1 MFQKIKFYNGQEPEG
16 WQPFLKE
23 LSKDNAKGILLFVG
37 EETPFDY
44 KQLQPLLKKM
54 DIVVL
59 GCVFPE
65 VIYNG
70 SLYKQGVVGCA
81 FQSPVSIE
89 VIKDL
94 SKFKANFPEDFV
106 SKNTR
111 TFLIFSDAYADN
123 IPLLIETLYE
133 KNFKEIAFIG
143 GSAGSIINIDQP
155 SLFTCDNFF
164 AGGAIIIAVEDFMSV
179 GINHGWQPVSEP
191 AIASSVDKKI
201 LKSINFEPA
210 FEYYKRIVEQDGGI
224 RLTADSFLD
233 VAKSYPLGILKYD
246 GEIIL
251 RVPLSAGEE
260 NSLLLASE
268 MPENSVL
275 VVTKGDPDKL
285 IAAAGIATEQAKIAF
300 ESKMKISPGKALI
313 VDCLARA
320 LFLGDRIN
328 DELKIIANK
337 AGSDVFLFGFLSLGE
352 IASTGDKYIELYNK
366 TVVVAME
373 E

>member
-1 MFQKIKFYNGQEPEG
+1 MDKKIKFYDGQKLKG

-23 LSKDNAKGILLFVG
+23 LSKDNAKGILLFIG

-54 DIVVL
+54 DIVVW
-59 GCVFPE
+59 GCIFPE

-94 SKFKANFPEDFV
+94 SKFKGDLSDDFILE
-106 SKNTR
+106 NTR
-111 TFLIFSDAYADN
+111 TFLIFTDAYADN

-133 KNFKEIAFIG
+133 NNLKETAFIG
-143 GSAGSIINIDQP
+143 GSAGSLMNINQP
-155 SLFTCDNFF
+155 SLFTCDDFF
-164 AGGAIIIAVEDFMSV
+164 AGGAIIAAIEDFMSV
-179 GINHGWQPVSEP
+179 GINHGWQPISKP
-191 AIASSVDKKI
+191 AIANSVDKKS

-210 FEYYKRIVEQDGGI
+210 FEYYKRIVEQDTGTQ
-224 RLTADSFLD
+224 LTADSLLD
-233 VAKSYPLGILKYD
+233 MAKSYPLGILKYD
-246 GEIIL
+246 GELIL
-251 RVPLSAGEE
+251 RVPFSAGEE

-275 VVTKGDPDKL
+275 VVTKGYPDKL
-285 IAAAGIATEQAKIAF
+285 IAAAGTAAEQAKITF
-300 ESKMKISPGKALI
+300 ESKKKISPSKALI
-313 VDCLARA
+313 VDCIARA
-320 LFLGDRIN
+320 LFLEDRVN

-352 IASTGDKYIELYNK
+352 IASIGDKYIELYNK
-366 TVVVAME
+366 TVVVAMGE
-373 E
+373 

>member
-1 MFQKIKFYNGQEPEG
+1 MFQKIKFYDGQELEG

-37 EETPFDY
+37 EKTPFDY

-54 DIVVL
+54 DIVVY

-94 SKFKANFPEDFV
+94 SKFKGNFSEDFV

-111 TFLIFSDAYADN
+111 TLLIFTDAYADN

-143 GSAGSIINIDQP
+143 GSAGSIININQP
-155 SLFTCDNFF
+155 CLFTCDDFF
-164 AGGAIIIAVEDFMSV
+164 AGGAIIAAVEDFMSV
-179 GINHGWQPVSEP
+179 GINHGWQPISEP
-191 AIASSVDKKI
+191 AIAGSVDKKI
-201 LKSINFEPA
+201 LKSINWEPA
-210 FEYYKRIVEQDGGI
+210 FEYYKKIIEQDAGI
-224 RLTADSFLD
+224 QLTADRLLD
-233 VAKSYPLGILKYD
+233 VAKSYPLGMLKYD

-251 RVPLSAGEE
+251 RAPFNVGEE

-275 VVTKGDPDKL
+275 VVTKGYPDKL

-300 ESKMKISPGKALI
+300 ESKKKISPGKALI
-313 VDCLARA
+313 VDCIARA
-320 LFLGDRIN
+320 LFLDDRFN

-366 TVVVAME
+366 TVVVGMGK
-373 E
+373 

>member
-1 MFQKIKFYNGQEPEG
+1 MFQKIQFYDGQEPEG

-44 KQLQPLLKKM
+44 KQLQPLLKTM
-54 DIVVL
+54 GIEVC
-59 GCVFPE
+59 GAIFPE

-94 SKFKANFPEDFV
+94 SKFKGNFSEDFV

-111 TFLIFSDAYADN
+111 TLLIFTSAYADN

-133 KNFKEIAFIG
+133 KYFKETVFIG
-143 GSAGSIINIDQP
+143 GSAGSIINVDRP
-155 SLFTCDNFF
+155 PLFTCDDLF
-164 AGGAIIIAVEDFMSV
+164 AGGAIIAAVEDFMSV
-179 GINHGWQPVSEP
+179 GINHGLQPVSEP
-191 AIASSVDKKI
+191 AIASSVDKNI
-201 LKSINFEPA
+201 LKSINWEPA
-210 FEYYKRIVEQDGGI
+210 FEYYKRIVEQDAGI
-224 RLTADSFLD
+224 KLTADSFLD

-246 GEIIL
+246 TEIIL
-251 RVPLSAGEE
+251 RVPLSVGEE
-260 NSLLLASE
+260 NSLLFASE
-268 MPENSVL
+268 LPENSVL
-275 VVTKGDPDKL
+275 VVTKAYPDKL
-285 IAAAGIATEQAKIAF
+285 IAAAGTAAEQAKIAF
-300 ESKMKISPGKALI
+300 ESKKKISPGKALI

-320 LFLGDRIN
+320 LFLEDRIN

-366 TVVVAME
+366 TVVIGMGE
-373 E
+373 

>member
-1 MFQKIKFYNGQEPEG
+1 MFQKIEFYDGQEPEG
-16 WQPFLKE
+16 WEPFLKE

-44 KQLQPLLKKM
+44 QQLQPLLKKM
-54 DIVVL
+54 DIEVW
-59 GCVFPE
+59 GCIFPE
-65 VIYNG
+65 VIYDG

-81 FQSPVSIE
+81 SQSPVSIK

-94 SKFKANFPEDFV
+94 GKFKGDISEDFI
-106 SKNTR
+106 SENTR
-111 TFLIFSDAYADN
+111 TLLIFTDAYADN

-133 KNFKEIAFIG
+133 KHFKEIAFIG
-143 GSAGSIINIDQP
+143 GSAGSLINIDQP
-155 SLFTCDNFF
+155 SLFTCDDFF
-164 AGGAIIIAVEDFMSV
+164 AGGAIIAAVEDFMSV
-179 GINHGWQPVSEP
+179 GINHGWQPISEP
-191 AIASSVDKKI
+191 VVASSVNKKI
-201 LKSINFEPA
+201 LKSINWEPA
-210 FEYYKRIVEQDGGI
+210 LDYYKRIIEQDSGI
-224 RLTADSFLD
+224 QLTTDRLLD
-233 VAKSYPLGILKYD
+233 VAVSYPLGMLKYD

-251 RVPLSAGEE
+251 RVPFSVGEE

-275 VVTKGDPDKL
+275 VVTKGHPDKL
-285 IAAAGIATEQAKIAF
+285 ISAAGLATEQAKIAF
-300 ESKMKISPGKALI
+300 ESKKKISPGKALI
-313 VDCLARA
+313 VDCVARA
-320 LFLGDRIN
+320 LFLEDRFN

-366 TVVVAME
+366 TIVIGME

>member
-1 MFQKIKFYNGQEPEG
+1 MFQKIKFYDGQEPGG
-16 WQPFLKE
+16 WQSFLKE

-44 KQLQPLLKKM
+44 KQLQPLLKTM
-54 DIVVL
+54 DIEVW
-59 GCVFPE
+59 GGIFPE

-81 FQSPVSIE
+81 FKSPVSIE

-94 SKFKANFPEDFV
+94 STFKGNFPEDFV

-111 TFLIFSDAYADN
+111 TLLIFTSAYADN

-133 KNFKEIAFIG
+133 KYFKEMAFVG
-143 GSAGSIINIDQP
+143 GSAGSIVNIDQP
-155 SLFTCDNFF
+155 SLFTCDDIF
-164 AGGAIIIAVEDFMSV
+164 AGGAIIAAAPDFMSV
-179 GINHGWQPVSEP
+179 GIKHGCQPISEP
-191 AIASSVDKKI
+191 AIASSVDKNI
-201 LKSINFEPA
+201 LRSINWEPA
-210 FEYYKRIVEQDGGI
+210 FEYYKRIVEQDAGI
-224 RLTADSFLD
+224 KLTAANFLD

-246 GEIIL
+246 TEIVL
-251 RVPLSAGEE
+251 RVPISVGEE
-260 NSLLLASE
+260 NSLIFASE

-275 VVTKGDPDKL
+275 LVTKAYPDKL
-285 IAAAGIATEQAKIAF
+285 IAAAGTAAKQAKIAF
-300 ESKMKISPGKALI
+300 ESKMKTSPGKALI

-320 LFLGDRIN
+320 LFLEDRFN

-337 AGSDVFLFGFLSLGE
+337 AGNDVFLFGLLSLGE

>member
-1 MFQKIKFYNGQEPEG
+1 MFQKIKFYDGQELEG

-44 KQLQPLLKKM
+44 KQLQPILKTM
-54 DIVVL
+54 DIEVW
-59 GCVFPE
+59 GGIFPE

-81 FQSPVSIE
+81 FKSPVSIE
-89 VIKDL
+89 VIKDM
-94 SKFKANFPEDFV
+94 SKIKSNFPEDFV
-106 SKNTR
+106 SKNTQ
-111 TFLIFSDAYADN
+111 TLLILTSAYADN

-133 KNFKEIAFIG
+133 KYFKGMTFIG

-155 SLFTCDNFF
+155 SLFTCDDIF
-164 AGGAIIIAVEDFMSV
+164 AGGAIIAAVEDFMSV
-179 GINHGWQPVSEP
+179 GINHGCQPISEP
-191 AIASSVDKKI
+191 AIASSVDKNI
-201 LKSINFEPA
+201 IRSINWEPA
-210 FEYYKRIVEQDGGI
+210 FEYYKRIVEQDAGI
-224 RLTADSFLD
+224 KLTADSFLD

-246 GEIIL
+246 TEIIL
-251 RVPLSAGEE
+251 RVPLSVGEE
-260 NSLLLASE
+260 NSLLFVSE

-275 VVTKGDPDKL
+275 VVTKAYPDKF
-285 IAAAGIATEQAKIAF
+285 IAAAGLAAEEAKIAF
-300 ESKMKISPGKALI
+300 ESKKKISPGKALI

-320 LFLGDRIN
+320 LFLEDRFN

-337 AGSDVFLFGFLSLGE
+337 TGNDVFLFGLLSLGE

-366 TVVVAME
+366 SIVIGMGE
-373 E
+373 